1 MGVKGN
7 AIFAQSGGPT
17 AVINSSICGAIQEA
31 LKHEQITAMYGS
43 INGILGV
50 LNENMI
56 DLNRESRRNIEL
68 LRQTPSSA
76 LGSSRHKLKEEE
88 VEKMLDVLVAHDVRY
103 FFIAGGNDSMDTAN
117 KVFRMAREK
126 NYELYVM
133 GLPKTVDN
141 DLAMT
146 DHCPGYGSVARWLA
160 ISVRDAGLDTEAI
173 YTSDTIKIVETMGRN
188 AGWITASTALAR
200 QEENDA
206 PHIILLPEIPFNRD
220 KFLSDVERVY
230 RKLDY
235 ALITCCEGLKDENGD
250 YLTASERTLDTD
262 RFGHKQLGGV
272 GETLCGMI
280 AEGLK
285 IKARADKPGTIQ
297 RVSAAL
303 ASRVDLEEAYATG
316 AQAVR
321 HAVEGKSG
329 YMVTLERGQGVEYA
343 CKTGI
348 IPLAKVANRE
358 KKVPREFIKADGNGV
373 TRQFLDYVTPL
384 IGDPLPEYARL
395 EKHLVKKLLYNKK

>member
-1 MGVKGN
+1 MGAKGN

-31 LKHEQITAMYGS
+31 QKHSEIRAMYGS
-43 INGILGV
+43 IHGILGV

-56 DLNRESRRNIEL
+56 DLNQESPRTIEL
-68 LRQTPSSA
+68 LRQTPSSS
-76 LGSSRHKLKEEE
+76 LGSSRHKLKEEDYDRIL
-88 VEKMLDVLVAHDVRY
+88 KVLTAHDIRY
-103 FFIAGGNDSMDTAN
+103 LFIAGGNDSMDTAN
-117 KVFRMAREK
+117 RVFKMAGEK
-126 NYELYVM
+126 GYELFVM

-141 DLAMT
+141 DLPMT

-160 ISVRDAGLDTEAI
+160 LSVRDAGLDTEAI
-173 YTSDTIKIVETMGRN
+173 YTSDTIKVVETMGRN
-188 AGWITASTALAR
+188 AGWITAATALAR
-200 QEENDA
+200 QREDDA

-230 RKLDY
+230 RKLGY
-235 ALITCCEGLKDENGD
+235 GLITCCEGLKDENGE
-250 YLTASERTLDTD
+250 YLTASKRALDTD
-262 RFGHKQLGGV
+262 KFGHKQLGGV
-272 GETLCGMI
+272 GEMLCGMI

-297 RVSAAL
+297 RVSALL
-303 ASRVDLEEAYATG
+303 ASRVDADEAYATG

-329 YMVTLERGQGVEYA
+329 YMVTLERAPGHEYG
-343 CKTGI
+343 CRTGI
-348 IPLAKVANRE
+348 VSLSEVANKE
-358 KKVPREFIKADGNGV
+358 KKIPRDFINAEGNGV
-373 TRQFLDYVTPL
+373 TPAFLDYVTPL

-395 EKHLVKKLLYNKK
+395 EKHFVKKLL

>member
-1 MGVKGN
+1 MGAKGN

-31 LKHEQITAMYGS
+31 LQHKEISAMYGS
-43 INGILGV
+43 LHGILGV
-50 LNENMI
+50 LNERMI
-56 DLNRESRRNIEL
+56 DLNRESRRTIEL
-68 LRQTPSSA
+68 LRQTPSSS
-76 LGSSRHKLKEEE
+76 LGSSRHKLKEEDYDRI
-88 VEKMLDVLVAHDVRY
+88 LQVLAAHDIRY

-117 KVFRMAREK
+117 RVFKMAREK
-126 NYELYVM
+126 GYELYVM

-141 DLAMT
+141 DLPVT

-160 ISVRDAGLDTEAI
+160 VSVRDAGLDTEAI
-173 YTSDTIKIVETMGRN
+173 YTSDTIKVVETMGRN
-188 AGWITASTALAR
+188 AGWITAATALAR

-206 PHIILLPEIPFNRD
+206 PHIILLPEIPFSRD

-230 RKLDY
+230 RKLGY

-250 YLTASERTLDTD
+250 YLTASNRSLDTD

-303 ASRVDLEEAYATG
+303 ASRVDLEEAYITG
-316 AQAVR
+316 VQAVR

-329 YMVTLERGQGVEYA
+329 YMVTLEREPGVAYA

-348 IPLAKVANRE
+348 VSLEEVANRE
-358 KKVPREFIKADGNGV
+358 KRVPREFIDAEGNGV
-373 TRQFLDYVTPL
+373 TRAFLDYVTPL
-384 IGDPLPEYARL
+384 IGEPLPEYARL
-395 EKHLVKKLLYNKK
+395 EKHFVQKLL